1 MKDQILNMV
10 DMLINHGLETYANP
24 KLYPEEWD
32 FDALI
37 KYCEKYF
44 LAPGEVK
51 LDEIEN
57 MSREEIGRKLM
68 DIAHETYEAREKSI
82 GSSMMRELEKAVMLK
97 VVDSKWMEHLDDM
110 DMLKEGIGL
119 RSYGQRNPI
128 VEYKVEAFNIFS
140 EMQQSMIETIIL
152 YLYHIQIQFTPSP
165 ENDDPSKK
173 ERIDSFVNNSE
184 VSENDK

>member
-1 MKDQILNMV
+1 
-10 DMLINHGLETYANP
+10 
-24 KLYPEEWD
+24 
-32 FDALI
+32 
-37 KYCEKYF
+37 
-44 LAPGEVK
+44 
-51 LDEIEN
+51 
-57 MSREEIGRKLM
+57 M